1 MHTWPEWFIW
11 LVMGVMVFWWFV
23 VMILVLLKD
32 QFRLD
37 KDMTCKSCGQKIDR
51 GGFHEQN

>member
-51 GGFHEQN
+51 GDFHEQN